1 MQILSA
7 NFKEIMIRLYIF
19 LSLFIY
25 SIHLNT
31 GTHILLFNGEHAEC
45 KITYRLSPLRKI
57 PLKILMDL
65 LVPQVKSGVR
75 VVAASPAV

>member
-31 GTHILLFNGEHAEC
+31 GTHILLLMASMQNVKLLTG
-45 KITYRLSPLRKI
+45 YRHLGKYHW
-57 PLKILMDL
+57 KY
-65 LVPQVKSGVR
+65 
-75 VVAASPAV
+75 